1 MRKTSAPSPEK
12 VPPSPLSPVFFSN
25 LPLIFPQRRRDF
37 CPPWRKIGPK
47 PGKAQVKRPSPGFS
61 PSFTGVSP
69 APPPERRKKSA
80 PGNLRRQIEK
90 ALAARPENPG
100 DVPRGRQP
108 KGPAKPLPHFCHKM
122 PQKKRL
128 FGSFSVLRSLRK
140 NTKKPRC

>member
-1 MRKTSAPSPEK
+1 MRKPP
-12 VPPSPLSPVFFSN
+12 VPFPGEALSFPLPLGFFSN
-25 LPLIFPQRRRDF
+25 LPLVFPQRRGDF
-37 CPPWRKIGPK
+37 CPPWRKISPK
-47 PGKAQVKRPSPGFS
+47 PGKAQVKGPSPGFS

-69 APPPERRKKSA
+69 TPLQKRAQKSA

-122 PQKKRL
+122 PQKNVFLSL
-128 FGSFSVLRSLRK
+128 FQS
-140 NTKKPRC
+140 